1 MVTHKLLCYYVMNDG
16 FVNEDK
22 DIFEI
27 PDMHMQHHL
36 KPLFIRAKV
45 EHIGIN
51 EVLIDCGACINMMPH
66 SLLRKI
72 GKYDTDL
79 KPNNM
84 VLSNYEGKTGKT
96 LGIIQVNMV
105 VGITTRP
112 TLFAVIP
119 TKANYNLLFGRE

>member
-72 GKYDTDL
+72 GKYDTYL
-79 KPNNM
+79 KSNEM
-84 VLSNYEGKTGKT
+84 VLLNYKGKTSRH
-96 LGIIQVNMV
+96 LGAIQVHV
-105 VGITTRP
+105 VIGTATQP
-112 TLFAVIP
+112 SLFMVIP
-119 TKANYNLLFGRE
+119 TKANYKLLLV